1 MPSLFFLYNN
11 TIFYIWEGLFMDHA
25 SSLIGLFAIIP
36 ILFYLGL
43 IVLSVYFIIKIIK
56 FINAK
61 TRLDQERNE
70 KLDELIKVIGKD
82 KEDQNKPL

>member
-1 MPSLFFLYNN
+1 MG
-11 TIFYIWEGLFMDHA
+11 EA

>member
-1 MPSLFFLYNN
+1 
-11 TIFYIWEGLFMDHA
+11 MDHV
-25 SSLIGLFAIIP
+25 SNLIGIFAIIP

-43 IVLSVYFIIKIIK
+43 IVLSVYFIIKVIK

-70 KLDELIKVIGKD
+70 KLDELIKVID
-82 KEDQNKPL
+82 KEKENQN

>member
-1 MPSLFFLYNN
+1 
-11 TIFYIWEGLFMDHA
+11 MDHA

-82 KEDQNKPL
+82 KDKENQNKPL

>member
-1 MPSLFFLYNN
+1 M
-11 TIFYIWEGLFMDHA
+11 
-25 SSLIGLFAIIP
+25 GLFAIIP

-43 IVLSVYFIIKIIK
+43 VVLSVYFIIKIIK

-70 KLDELIKVIGKD
+70 KLDELIRVIGKD
-82 KEDQNKPL
+82 KEDPNKLL

>member
-1 MPSLFFLYNN
+1 
-11 TIFYIWEGLFMDHA
+11 MDQA

-70 KLDELIKVIGKD
+70 KLDELIKVIGKRSR
-82 KEDQNKPL
+82 KSK

>member
-1 MPSLFFLYNN
+1 
-11 TIFYIWEGLFMDHA
+11 MDSA
-25 SSLIGLFAIIP
+25 SSLMGIIAIIP

-43 IVLSVYFIIKIIK
+43 LFLSFYFVIKVIK

-70 KLDELIKVIGKD
+70 KMDELIRVIGK
-82 KEDQNKPL
+82 KDQE

>member
-1 MPSLFFLYNN
+1 
-11 TIFYIWEGLFMDHA
+11 MDHA
-25 SSLIGLFAIIP
+25 SSLIGLLAIIP

-70 KLDELIKVIGKD
+70 KLDELIKVISKDKD
-82 KEDQNKPL
+82 KENQNKPL

>member
-1 MPSLFFLYNN
+1 
-11 TIFYIWEGLFMDHA
+11 MDQA

-70 KLDELIKVIGKD
+70 KLDELIKVIGKGRD
-82 KEDQNKPL
+82 KENQKK

>member
-1 MPSLFFLYNN
+1 
-11 TIFYIWEGLFMDHA
+11 MDHA

-82 KEDQNKPL
+82 KEDQNKLL

>member
-1 MPSLFFLYNN
+1 
-11 TIFYIWEGLFMDHA
+11 MDEA

-43 IVLSVYFIIKIIK
+43 IVFSVYFIIKIIK

>member
-1 MPSLFFLYNN
+1 
-11 TIFYIWEGLFMDHA
+11 MDQA

-70 KLDELIKVIGKD
+70 KAG
-82 KEDQNKPL
+82 

>member
-1 MPSLFFLYNN
+1 
-11 TIFYIWEGLFMDHA
+11 MDQA

-82 KEDQNKPL
+82 KEDQIKPL

>member
-1 MPSLFFLYNN
+1 
-11 TIFYIWEGLFMDHA
+11 MDHV

-43 IVLSVYFIIKIIK
+43 IVLSVYFIIKVIN

-70 KLDELIKVIGKD
+70 KLDELIKAID
-82 KEDQNKPL
+82 KEKENQN

>member
-1 MPSLFFLYNN
+1 
-11 TIFYIWEGLFMDHA
+11 MDQA

-43 IVLSVYFIIKIIK
+43 IGISVYFIIKIIK

-70 KLDELIKVIGKD
+70 KLDELIRVIGKG
-82 KEDQNKPL
+82 KENEN

>member
-1 MPSLFFLYNN
+1 
-11 TIFYIWEGLFMDHA
+11 MDQA
-25 SSLIGLFAIIP
+25 SSLMGLFAIIP

-43 IVLSVYFIIKIIK
+43 LFLSIYFVIKVIK

-70 KLDELIKVIGKD
+70 KLDELIRVIGSG
-82 KEDQNKPL
+82 KEDQNRPL

>member
-1 MPSLFFLYNN
+1 
-11 TIFYIWEGLFMDHA
+11 MDQA

-43 IVLSVYFIIKIIK
+43 LVLSVYFIIKIIK

-70 KLDELIKVIGKD
+70 KLDELIRVIGKE
-82 KEDQNKPL
+82 KEDQNIPL

>member
-1 MPSLFFLYNN
+1 M
-11 TIFYIWEGLFMDHA
+11 GQA

-43 IVLSVYFIIKIIK
+43 IILSVYFIIKIIK
-56 FINAK
+56 FINTK

>member
-1 MPSLFFLYNN
+1 
-11 TIFYIWEGLFMDHA
+11 MDQA

-43 IVLSVYFIIKIIK
+43 LVLSVYFIIKIIK

-70 KLDELIKVIGKD
+70 KLDELIRVIGKE
-82 KEDQNKPL
+82 KEDQNMPL

>member
-1 MPSLFFLYNN
+1 
-11 TIFYIWEGLFMDHA
+11 MDQA
-25 SSLIGLFAIIP
+25 GSLIGLFAIIP

-43 IVLSVYFIIKIIK
+43 IILSVYFIIKVIK

-82 KEDQNKPL
+82 QENQNKPL

>member
-1 MPSLFFLYNN
+1 
-11 TIFYIWEGLFMDHA
+11 MDEA

-43 IVLSVYFIIKIIK
+43 IVFSVYFIIKIIK

-82 KEDQNKPL
+82 QENQNKPL

>member
-1 MPSLFFLYNN
+1 
-11 TIFYIWEGLFMDHA
+11 MDSA
-25 SSLIGLFAIIP
+25 SSLMGIIAIIP

-43 IVLSVYFIIKIIK
+43 LFLSAYFVIKVIK

-70 KLDELIKVIGKD
+70 KMDELIRVIGK
-82 KEDQNKPL
+82 KDQE

>member
-1 MPSLFFLYNN
+1 
-11 TIFYIWEGLFMDHA
+11 MDHA

-43 IVLSVYFIIKIIK
+43 LVLSIYFVIKVIK

-61 TRLDQERNE
+61 TKLDQERNE
-70 KLDELIKVIGKD
+70 KLDELIRVIGKG
-82 KEDQNKPL
+82 KEDQNRPL

>member
-1 MPSLFFLYNN
+1 
-11 TIFYIWEGLFMDHA
+11 MDSA
-25 SSLIGLFAIIP
+25 SSLMGIIAIIP

-43 IVLSVYFIIKIIK
+43 LFLSVYFVIKVIK

-70 KLDELIKVIGKD
+70 KIDELIRVIGK
-82 KEDQNKPL
+82 KDQE

>member
-1 MPSLFFLYNN
+1 
-11 TIFYIWEGLFMDHA
+11 MDYA

-70 KLDELIKVIGKD
+70 KLDELIKVISKDKD
-82 KEDQNKPL
+82 KENQNKPL

>member
-1 MPSLFFLYNN
+1 
-11 TIFYIWEGLFMDHA
+11 MDHA

-43 IVLSVYFIIKIIK
+43 LVLSIYFVIKVIK

-70 KLDELIKVIGKD
+70 KLDELIRVIGKG
-82 KEDQNKPL
+82 KEDQNNPL

>member
-1 MPSLFFLYNN
+1 
-11 TIFYIWEGLFMDHA
+11 MDQA

-61 TRLDQERNE
+61 ARLDQERNE

-82 KEDQNKPL
+82 KESN

>member
-1 MPSLFFLYNN
+1 
-11 TIFYIWEGLFMDHA
+11 MDQA
-25 SSLIGLFAIIP
+25 GSLIGLFAIIP

-70 KLDELIKVIGKD
+70 KLDELIIVIGKD